1 MNNPLLIFGL
11 GTGEIIV
18 IVVVILLVCFYNHI
32 YPNRHNR
39 QAHRTARE
47 CVGKLGHC
55 RGLGKGVRSFKE
67 GMNGVESEINKP
79 VEKPKQ
85 SDGDTQK

>member
-18 IVVVILLVCFYNHI
+18 IVVVILLLFGGRKI
-32 YPNRHNR
+32 P
-39 QAHRTARE
+39 E
-47 CVGKLGHC
+47 LM